1 MMKNDY
7 RVCDTSFSTSGLS
20 VINNVAQLICTSA
33 WKGWSAENCSFKD
46 KKQMT
51 DRKQLNVPKKMSS
64 LSCWFMFCIIFCLF
78 YFHLDFFLR
87 INESKIMLTYMNKF
101 IFYFCMNFDSKNSLN
116 YLIGQIFELF
126 MNNSRTSILGI
137 SEQGNIW

>member
-1 MMKNDY
+1 MTTECVTHPFQQVAY
-7 RVCDTSFSTSGLS
+7 RSLITLHNWYAQVHEKDDRRRTVLS
-20 VINNVAQLICTSA
+20 KI
-33 WKGWSAENCSFKD
+33 

-87 INESKIMLTYMNKF
+87 INESKVMLTYMNKF

-137 SEQGNIW
+137 SEQGIIC